1 MTIFKSFSR
10 FTLFVLF
17 VSTFSSAVMAAE
29 DKAAELIRE
38 RLLAAR
44 PDIPILDIQPA
55 QIPGF
60 YDVYL
65 PAG

>member
-55 QIPGF
+55 QI
-60 YDVYL
+60 
-65 PAG
+65 